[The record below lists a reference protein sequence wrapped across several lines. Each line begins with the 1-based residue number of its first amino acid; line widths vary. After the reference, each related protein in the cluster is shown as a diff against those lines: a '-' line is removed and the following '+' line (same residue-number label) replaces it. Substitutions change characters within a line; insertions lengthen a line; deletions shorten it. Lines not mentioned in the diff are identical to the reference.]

1 MPREICPKCNYI
13 KQNCVCEYIT
23 PVKHQV
29 ALHVLQH
36 PSEVKNAKNTV
47 KLLTLV
53 SNNTQVHIGEQETD
67 FEQLKKL
74 HETNPSEFGLL
85 FPSNEANTIS
95 TQQLHIKHLILIDGT
110 WKKAK
115 KILHLNPWLKHIPHF
130 TFAEDISSEY
140 QIRTSS
146 VKGSL
151 STIEA
156 AAYSLN
162 QFENC
167 AIDPFLCALNG
178 LKLSFTKRMPSQV
191 KARYQQR
198 E

>member
-1 MPREICPKCNYI
+1 MPRELCPNCQYI
-13 KQNCVCEYIT
+13 KQNCVCEHIRKVEHEIT
-23 PVKHQV
+23 
-29 ALHVLQH
+29 LHIIQH

-53 SNNTQVHIGEQETD
+53 SNNTQVHIGEIESD
-67 FEQLKKL
+67 FNELQNLYKKQPKL
-74 HETNPSEFGLL
+74 FGLL
-85 FPSNEANTIS
+85 FPSEKATAIS
-95 TQQLHIKHLILIDGT
+95 NQKNYVKHLILIDGT

-115 KILHLNPWLKHIPHF
+115 KILHLNPWLMDIPHY
-130 TFAEDISSEY
+130 TFAEHITTEY
-140 QIRTSS
+140 QIRSSS

-162 QFENC
+162 QFEDC
-167 AIDPFLCALNG
+167 EIGPFLSALNG
-178 LKLSFTKRMPSQV
+178 LKLSFTKRMPNQV

>member
-1 MPREICPKCNYI
+1 MPRELCPKCDYI
-13 KQNCVCEYIT
+13 TQNCVCEHIT
-23 PVKHQV
+23 PTEHQIV
-29 ALHVLQH
+29 LHILQH

-47 KLLTLV
+47 KLLTLI
-53 SNNTQVHIGEQETD
+53 SNNTQVHIGEQESD
-67 FEQLKKL
+67 FKNIKSLYESQ
-74 HETNPSEFGLL
+74 PSQFGLL
-85 FPSNEANTIS
+85 FPSDDANIIS
-95 TQQLHIKHLILIDGT
+95 PQEHQIKHLILIDGT

-115 KILHLNPWLKHIPHF
+115 KILHLNPWLKNIPHF
-130 TFAEDISSEY
+130 TFAEDINTEY
-140 QIRTSS
+140 QIRASS

-167 AIDPFLCALNG
+167 SIDPFLCALNG

>member
-1 MPREICPKCNYI
+1 MPRELCPKCDYI
-13 KQNCVCEYIT
+13 IQNCVCEHIT
-23 PVKHQV
+23 PVDHQIT
-29 ALHVLQH
+29 LHVLQH

-47 KLLTLV
+47 KLLALI
-53 SNNTQVHIGEQETD
+53 SSNTQVHIGEAEAD
-67 FEQLKKL
+67 FKQIKSLYESQP
-74 HETNPSEFGLL
+74 NQFALL
-85 FPSNEANTIS
+85 FPSDDASTIS
-95 TQQLHIKHLILIDGT
+95 PQEQHIKHLILIDGT

-115 KILHLNPWLKHIPHF
+115 KILHLNTWLTHIPHF

-167 AIDPFLCALNG
+167 PIDPFLCALNG